1 MMSILNKSLNLF
13 KKKLF
18 YFIFIDGLF
27 FISLFIL
34 LNYSRNKIQ
43 SYLKLIQQYIP
54 QLDVVQS
61 LLRESTTL
69 ENLEQSNL
77 LLEKISSVM
86 NEALFFGYL
95 IIPLSIFI
103 LWVVFQGLSYKLISE
118 NNFSKILDYKFFMKF
133 LILTLPFF
141 IILTFAIFQFLA
153 MFSDLIPYYGGIF
166 NPTFMLFVITLGPLI
181 LFYFLFI
188 FYSLLNNNSLLKTL
202 KKGFLIAIK
211 KIYFLFP
218 LYLGYLTIFILFL
231 VAFLN
236 NFVFYIGN
244 FNAFSIINLVIT
256 IVLLIIY
263 SYYRTLFSSFSSS
276 FSS

>member
-153 MFSDLIPYYGGIF
+153 MFSDLIPYYGGIS

>member
-244 FNAFSIINLVIT
+244 FNAFSIINLV
-256 IVLLIIY
+256 
-263 SYYRTLFSSFSSS
+263 
-276 FSS
+276 